1 MTLQIT
7 LYLSFLMVSS
17 HEQKSHQRG
26 LIKIYLIFAD
36 FDGTLHR
43 RTICSRAALRAE
55 QKDLN
60 LSESLCV
67 LYNAINCSW
76 SSCIVNN

>member
-1 MTLQIT
+1 M
-7 LYLSFLMVSS
+7 FPN

-43 RTICSRAALRAE
+43 RTICSRAALRAG

-60 LSESLCV
+60 LSEDASYTMPLTILGAAV
-67 LYNAINCSW
+67 
-76 SSCIVNN
+76 